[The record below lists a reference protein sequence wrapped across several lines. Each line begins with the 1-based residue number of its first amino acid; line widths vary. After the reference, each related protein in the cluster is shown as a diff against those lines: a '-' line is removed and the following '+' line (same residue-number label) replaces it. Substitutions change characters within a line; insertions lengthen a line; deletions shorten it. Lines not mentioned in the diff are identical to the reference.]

1 MIKKRLNSARSGK
14 LYVAFIDYK
23 KAFDSVDRE
32 QLWYIMEKI
41 KTSTK
46 IIRVLKA
53 MYTSVQSCVRW
64 GVEVSEFFSCP
75 LGVRQGCM
83 LSPLIFSMLIS
94 NVADYVRTNG
104 KHGVQLIPGREEI
117 FLLLFADD
125 IALVST
131 SPAGLQNQINNL
143 DKASEG
149 IGLTVNLDK
158 TKIMIFRKGGHIS
171 SVEKWLYRGR
181 EVEIVN
187 SYKYLGFTFTT
198 KLSYNTACEDLAR
211 KAKSKVLDLMKTMW
225 AIGTLDTRVFF
236 QLFDAQIK
244 PMLLYAA
251 EVWGASQIKVIESVH
266 LFACKRLLS
275 VSNKNTE
282 YYGIR

>member
-158 TKIMIFRKGGHIS
+158 TKVMIFRKGGHIS